1 MSKLG
6 KGNTQMEGKQDEG
19 NSEVR
24 TPLWESV
31 ATILNA
37 KYLESCLGTVAAIAH
52 HLPSLGQ
59 GKIV

>member
-6 KGNTQMEGKQDEG
+6 KRNTQMEGIQDEG

-24 TPLWESV
+24 TLLWESV
-31 ATILNA
+31 ATILKA
-37 KYLESCLGTVAAIAH
+37 KYLESCLETMAATAH

-59 GKIV
+59 GIIL

>member
-24 TPLWESV
+24 TLLWESV
-31 ATILNA
+31 AAILKA
-37 KYLESCLGTVAAIAH
+37 KYLESCLETVAAIAH
-52 HLPSLGQ
+52 YVPSLGQ